1 MYYMLMICYDP
12 SVPQDP
18 DEPNRQP
25 EHAALEQEMRENGAY
40 AGGAGLFPV
49 EMATRVSHKGGEV
62 IVTDGPFA
70 ETKESIGGFFV
81 VDCETSE
88 EALAYAKRISTDNR
102 SWVEVRPVAPWH
114 PK

>member
-12 SVPQDP
+12 TVPQNP

-25 EHAALEQEMRENGAY
+25 EHAALEQEMRKDGAY

-49 EMATRVSHKGGEV
+49 EMATMVRHKGDEV
-62 IVTDGPFA
+62 VTTDGPFA

-81 VDCETSE
+81 VDCATKED
-88 EALAYAKRISTDNR
+88 ALAYAKRISVGDDA
-102 SWVEVRPVAPWH
+102 WVDVRPVALWH
-114 PK
+114 PA